1 MHVSWNLK
9 SDHNFFC
16 FAQSCPLRLE
26 LGLTLLEC
34 KIQWANPQND
44 FWSFDWGLSS
54 HLCLFIMVDMDN
66 GHGLSIVDCD
76 LKTLWRADGPTC
88 EINVVF
94 CMSRIHN
101 NNNNYRCRI
110 DTVGAQ
116 ARCGLIPSTWH
127 ISRPTDLVRSSF
139 NPIIEHIIVSM
150 FHKKGGYIWHS
161 MFHLQ
166 AKTGY
171 KTANPSLSRGNQG
184 WISQY
189 HPRFDGAGIQSFPS
203 TLKISRSFPSFFFT
217 EKCGPS

>member
-1 MHVSWNLK
+1 
-9 SDHNFFC
+9 
-16 FAQSCPLRLE
+16 
-26 LGLTLLEC
+26 
-34 KIQWANPQND
+34 
-44 FWSFDWGLSS
+44 
-54 HLCLFIMVDMDN
+54 MVDMDN

-76 LKTLWRADGPTC
+76 LKTLWRA
-88 EINVVF
+88 F

-101 NNNNYRCRI
+101 NNYNYRCRI

-139 NPIIEHIIVSM
+139 NPIM

-189 HPRFDGAGIQSFPS
+189 HPRFDGAILSLHPQNFPILS
-203 TLKISRSFPSFFFT
+203 QFFFYRKMWSFLT
-217 EKCGPS
+217 NVLCDLSVYRGPWGGVGK